1 MQHNR
6 TAYILLFL
14 TTLFWGGNAVAGKL
28 AVGHVSPLVL
38 TSLRWAI
45 AFTILILIGGK
56 QFLRERHLVRPHIPL
71 LFVYGA
77 LGFSIFNIA
86 LFSAVNYTTA
96 INVAIEQAGVP
107 AVIFLGNYILFRT
120 RITYLQIIGFGL
132 SIVGVAVVASQGS
145 FERLAALQ
153 INRGDAFMCLGI
165 LSYSAYS
172 VLLKYKP
179 ALHWKSMMIVMSF
192 SAFIISLPFS
202 YWEIQ
207 GANGLWPDSQGW
219 AVTLYTAI
227 LPAIV
232 SQVLWIKGVEM
243 IGANRAGI
251 FINLVPILGTLL
263 AIAILGEVFQIY
275 HAIALIL
282 VVGGIWIAE
291 NSGRKATIGKI

>member
-6 TAYILLFL
+6 TAYLLLFL

-28 AVGHVSPLVL
+28 AVGHISPLVL

-45 AFTILILIGGK
+45 AFTILAIIGGK
-56 QFLRERHLVRPHIPL
+56 QFWQERHLVRPHLPL

-86 LFSAVNYTTA
+86 LYSALNHTTA

-120 RITYLQIIGFGL
+120 RVTLLQILGFGL

-145 FERLAALQ
+145 LERLAGLQ
-153 INRGDAFMCLGI
+153 INRGDAFMVLGI
-165 LSYSAYS
+165 LCYSAYS

-179 ALHWKSMMIVMSF
+179 ALHWKSMMLVMAF
-192 SAFIISLPFS
+192 SAFLISLPFS
-202 YWEIQ
+202 YWELQ
-207 GANGLWPDSQGW
+207 GPNGLWPDTQGW
-219 AVTLYTAI
+219 IITMYTAI

-232 SQVLWIKGVEM
+232 SQVFWIRGVEM

-263 AIAILGEVFQIY
+263 AIAVLGEVFQLY
-275 HAIALIL
+275 HAIALAL
-282 VVGGIWIAE
+282 VIGGIWIAE
-291 NSGRKATIGKI
+291 NSGRKANNG

>member
-14 TTLFWGGNAVAGKL
+14 TTLFWGGNAVAGRL
-28 AVGHVSPLVL
+28 AVGHVSPMLL

-45 AFTILILIGGK
+45 VFLILLLIGGK
-56 QFLRERHLVRPHIPL
+56 QFWQDRHMVRAHWPL

-77 LGFSIFNIA
+77 LALSIFNIA
-86 LFSAVNYTTA
+86 LFSALNHTTA
-96 INVAIEQAGVP
+96 INVAIEQAGMP
-107 AVIFLGNYILFRT
+107 AVIFLGNFILFKT
-120 RITYLQIIGFGL
+120 RITALQIIGFGL

-153 INRGDAFMCLGI
+153 INRGDAFMALGV

-179 ALHWKSMMIVMSF
+179 VLHWKSMLLVMSF
-192 SAFIISLPFS
+192 SAFITSLPFS
-202 YWEIQ
+202 YWELQ
-207 GANGLWPDSQGW
+207 GPGGIWPDAVGW
-219 AVTLYTAI
+219 TVTMYSVI
-227 LPAIV
+227 LPALV

-263 AIAILGEVFQIY
+263 AIAVLGEKFQTY
-275 HAIALIL
+275 HAVALAL

-291 NSGRKATIGKI
+291 NSGRKANSG

>member
-6 TAYILLFL
+6 TAYSILFL

-28 AVGHVSPLVL
+28 AVGHVSPLML

-45 AFTILILIGGK
+45 AFTVLVLIGGK
-56 QFLRERHLVRPHIPL
+56 QFWQERHLVRPHIPL

-86 LFSAVNYTTA
+86 LFSALNHTTA

-120 RITYLQIIGFGL
+120 RITALQIIGFGL

-145 FERLAALQ
+145 LERLAGLQ
-153 INRGDAFMCLGI
+153 INRGDAFMVLGV
-165 LSYSAYS
+165 LCYSAYS

-179 ALHWKSMMIVMSF
+179 ALHWKSMMLVMAF
-192 SAFIISLPFS
+192 SAFLISLPFS
-202 YWEIQ
+202 FWELQSGKGI
-207 GANGLWPDSQGW
+207 WPDSMGW
-219 AVTLYTAI
+219 AVTLYTSL

-251 FINLVPILGTLL
+251 FMNLVPILGTLL
-263 AIAILGEVFQIY
+263 AIGILGEVFQLY
-275 HAIALIL
+275 HAVALAL

-291 NSGRKATIGKI
+291 NSGRKVKNA

>member
-1 MQHNR
+1 MQQNR

-28 AVGHVSPLVL
+28 AVGHVSPMVL

-45 AFTILILIGGK
+45 AFTILAAIGGK
-56 QFLRERHLVRPHIPL
+56 QFWQERHLVRPHIPL

-86 LFSAVNYTTA
+86 LYSALNHTTA

-107 AVIFLGNYILFRT
+107 AVIFLGNYILFKT
-120 RITYLQIIGFGL
+120 RVTALQILGFGL

-145 FERLAALQ
+145 LERLAGLQ
-153 INRGDAFMCLGI
+153 INRGDAFMVLGI
-165 LSYSAYS
+165 LCYSAYS

-179 ALHWKSMMIVMSF
+179 AIHWKSMMVVMAF
-192 SAFIISLPFS
+192 SAFLISLPFS
-202 YWEIQ
+202 YWELQ
-207 GANGLWPDSQGW
+207 GANGLWPDTQGW
-219 AVTLYTAI
+219 VITMYTAI

-232 SQVLWIKGVEM
+232 SQVFWIKGVEM

-263 AIAILGEVFQIY
+263 AIAVLGEVFQLY
-275 HAIALIL
+275 HAVALAL
-282 VVGGIWIAE
+282 VIGGIWIAE
-291 NSGRKATIGKI
+291 KSGRKANNG

>member
-6 TAYILLFL
+6 TAYSILFL
-14 TTLFWGGNAVAGKL
+14 TTLFWGGNAVAGKF
-28 AVGHVSPLVL
+28 AVGHVSPMVL

-45 AFTILILIGGK
+45 AFTILVAIGSG

-77 LGFSIFNIA
+77 LGFSIFNFA
-86 LFSAVNYTTA
+86 LFSALTHTTA
-96 INVAIEQAGVP
+96 INVAIEQAGIP
-107 AVIFLGNYILFRT
+107 AIIFLGNYILFRT
-120 RITYLQIIGFGL
+120 RITMLQIIGFGL

-145 FERLAALQ
+145 FERLAGLQ
-153 INRGDAFMCLGI
+153 INRGDAFMVLGI
-165 LSYSAYS
+165 ISYSAYS

-179 ALHWKSMMIVMSF
+179 ALHWKSMMLVMSF
-192 SAFIISLPFS
+192 SAFLISLPFS
-202 YWEIQ
+202 YWELHSSHGI
-207 GANGLWPDSQGW
+207 WPDTQGW
-219 AVTLYTAI
+219 AVTLYAAI

-263 AIAILGEVFQIY
+263 AIALLGEVFQLY
-275 HAIALIL
+275 HAVALL
-282 VVGGIWIAE
+282 LAVGGIWIAE
-291 NSGRKATIGKI
+291 NSGRKINNG

>member
-6 TAYILLFL
+6 TAYLLLFL

-45 AFTILILIGGK
+45 AFTILAVIGGK
-56 QFLRERHLVRPHIPL
+56 QFWQERHLVRPHLPL

-86 LFSAVNYTTA
+86 LYSALNHTTA

-120 RITYLQIIGFGL
+120 RVTLLQILGFGL
-132 SIVGVAVVASQGS
+132 SIIGVAVVASQGS
-145 FERLAALQ
+145 LERLAGLQ
-153 INRGDAFMCLGI
+153 INRGDAFMVLGI
-165 LSYSAYS
+165 LCYSAYS

-179 ALHWKSMMIVMSF
+179 ALHWKSMMLVMAF
-192 SAFIISLPFS
+192 SAFLISLPFS
-202 YWEIQ
+202 YWELQ
-207 GANGLWPDSQGW
+207 GPNGLWPDTQGW
-219 AVTLYTAI
+219 IITMYTAI

-232 SQVLWIKGVEM
+232 SQVLWIRGVEM

-263 AIAILGEVFQIY
+263 AIAVLGEVFQLY
-275 HAIALIL
+275 HAIALAL
-282 VVGGIWIAE
+282 VIGGIWIAE
-291 NSGRKATIGKI
+291 NSGRKANNG